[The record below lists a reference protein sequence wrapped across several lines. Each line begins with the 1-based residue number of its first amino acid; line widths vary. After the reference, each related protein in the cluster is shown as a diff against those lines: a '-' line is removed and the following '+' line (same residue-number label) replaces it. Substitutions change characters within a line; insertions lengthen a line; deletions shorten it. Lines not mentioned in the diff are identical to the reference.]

1 MKTLIFITI
10 LIVTVSS
17 EIKRYSFPDDFLF
30 GAATASYQIEGAWNV
45 DGKIPS
51 IWDTASHRNPS
62 SVVDGTT
69 GDDAGMSYYYYE
81 KDIQALKDIG
91 FKVYRF
97 SIAWTRMLTK
107 TNQVNQKGIDYYNKL
122 IDRLKEEGI
131 EPMVTIYHWDLPQY
145 LQDLGGWTNPRIVK
159 YFEIFADLAFKSF
172 GDRVKEWITFN
183 EPSVFCD
190 EGYGWASHAPEIRT
204 DKNIGNY
211 LCTHHV
217 LLAHASAYRM
227 YKEKYFPSQQGK
239 VGICLNSGF
248 NYPYNSTVT
257 QETVDKAVNFYLG
270 RFANAIFT
278 EEGDYP
284 KIMRDAI
291 NEKSKNEGRRW
302 SRLPHFTTAQIES
315 LKGSAD
321 FLAINYYSSNFVVPF
336 DLLPGWDPAGSDNE
350 IWGFHDP
357 TIWKRAKSVWLY
369 QVPDGL
375 RDLLI
380 WIKDHYN
387 NPLVYITENGWSDEP
402 MTIDDYDRIEYLNLH
417 LKALSQ
423 AIDASCN
430 VKAYTVWSLIDNFE
444 WMRGYTERFGIYAI
458 NFTDPE
464 RQRIPKKSVALFK
477 DLMQNMYVEIDEN

>member
-62 SVVDGTT
+62 SVDDGST

-107 TNQVNQKGIDYYNKL
+107 SNQVNQKGIDYYNKL

-131 EPMVTIYHWDLPQY
+131 EPMLSLDLPQY

-190 EGYGWASHAPEIRT
+190 EGYGWALHAPEIRT

-211 LCTHHV
+211 LCTHHC

-227 YKEKYFPSQQGK
+227 YKEKIFPSQQGK

-278 EEGDYP
+278 EE
-284 KIMRDAI
+284 
-291 NEKSKNEGRRW
+291 
-302 SRLPHFTTAQIES
+302 AQIES
-315 LKGSAD
+315 FKRSAD

-357 TIWKRAKSVWLY
+357 AIWKRAKSVWLY

-387 NPLVYITENGWSDEP
+387 I
-402 MTIDDYDRIEYLNLH
+402 H
-417 LKALSQ
+417 
-423 AIDASCN
+423 
-430 VKAYTVWSLIDNFE
+430 
-444 WMRGYTERFGIYAI
+444 
-458 NFTDPE
+458 
-464 RQRIPKKSVALFK
+464 
-477 DLMQNMYVEIDEN
+477 